1 MKLKQKMIKYLIE
14 HNDQL
19 AQAMNKVVLDE
30 PFVNEEMF
38 AACRAAAAEGI
49 VLLKNDGTLPLRKD
63 EETAFF
69 GRVQNDYFY
78 VGYGSGGDVN
88 APYRVSPMAAI
99 RSRDVKI
106 NEKLADTYKAWCEA
120 NVPFEGMWG
129 MWPTYFDEMPLT
141 KEQVEDA
148 AATSRTAVVFI
159 GRAMG
164 ESMDNKAK
172 KGYYYL
178 ADEEKK
184 LIDQVTAV
192 FSKTVIVI
200 DAGNI
205 IDLSW
210 SRQYGN
216 RIGAIL
222 YAFQGGMESGN
233 AVADILYG
241 DTNPSGKLTDTVAI
255 AYEDYPASKNFG
267 KIPYNFY
274 QEDIYVGYRYFET
287 FAKDRVLY
295 PFGFGLSYTTFAV
308 ESAYELANGKCVIEA
323 KVTNTGRRVGA
334 EVVQIYANPPQG
346 KLGKPL
352 RNLVAFQ
359 KTKELAPGETETLR
373 FIIDPADYA
382 SYDDSGVTG
391 HPYCYVLEEGTYELY
406 AGTDVRSAALAGKWN
421 AAELT
426 VTKQLTSQAAA
437 VTDFKRLKPGYDKL
451 GKLIPEY
458 EAVPKRT
465 TELKAD
471 ILAHL
476 PEAVSVT
483 GDAGIKF
490 QDICD
495 GKATL
500 DDFVA
505 QLTVAEL
512 DAITRGE
519 GDMRSSFGTEGNAGM
534 FGGTIESLRDKGVP
548 TIITTDGPSGIRVSY
563 HTSLLP
569 CGTALASSWNPK
581 LVEKLGNLF
590 GAEMIEKGSDVLLGP
605 GMNIHR
611 DPLCGRNFEYFS
623 EDPHITGKMAAAMV
637 RGIQANPGRAA
648 CPKHF
653 ACNNQEWMRNRN
665 DSRLS
670 ERALREIYLRGFEIM
685 IQESSPLTLMSSYNK
700 INGVWAHYHYEMIT
714 NILRGEWGY
723 DGMVMTDWWLQ
734 ESKDPNFPNV
744 TNNAYRVRAQVD
756 VFMPGGFRNGK
767 KDGDDSVEKSY
778 NSPDGITLGELQRCA
793 KNVLKLC
800 MKLK

>member
-323 KVTNTGRRVGA
+323 KVTNTGRRAGA
-334 EVVQIYANPPQG
+334 EVVQIYVNPPQG

-406 AGTDVRSAALAGKWN
+406 AGTDVRSAALVGKWD
-421 AAELT
+421 AAELI

-476 PEAVSVT
+476 PEAVPVT
-483 GDAGIKF
+483 GDVGIKF
-490 QDICD
+490 RDVCD

-505 QLTVAEL
+505 QLAVAEL

-534 FGGTIESLRDKGVP
+534 FGGTIESLRDKGIP

-734 ESKDPNFPNV
+734 EGKDPNFPNV

-778 NSPDGITLGELQRCA
+778 NSSDGITLGELQRCA